1 MNLDERVIDLQIRYT
16 HQQDTIQQ
24 LSDMVAQQGRA
35 LEALR
40 AEVEVLKRQLDGS
53 KPTPPADER
62 PPHY

>member
-53 KPTPPADER
+53 KQTPPADER